1 MTMTTPDLTS
11 IAAAAVAGDTTL
23 QDRVR
28 GLVNSLL
35 DEAEELIDSGP
46 PSVKASLIRTVVP
59 ALVKEMNADGGS
71 EAIDQMRASLS
82 ELHTEIRASL
92 ATPATPL
99 PTAPSDALPA
109 DSPILAALVSATEP
123 PPLPRP
129 DTRNRAARSEERRV
143 EKRAAK
149 STARRPA
156 IKKAAAK
163 PPAKKAAPKRKP
175 T

>member
-1 MTMTTPDLTS
+1 MTTDLS
-11 IAAAAVAGDTTL
+11 AIAAAAVANDTSL
-23 QDRVR
+23 QERVR

-71 EAIDQMRASLS
+71 EALDRMRADLA
-82 ELHTEIRASL
+82 ELHAEVRSTL

-99 PTAPSDALPA
+99 PTAPTDALPA
-109 DSPILAALVSATEP
+109 DSPILAALTSATEP

-156 IKKAAAK
+156 VKKAAAK
-163 PPAKKAAPKRKP
+163 PPVEKAAPKRKP